1 MTLNIV
7 NKNSIS
13 ETGGVADAP
22 LPADLEYGELAINY
36 VSADPAVFVK
46 DSTNAIRRVTE
57 GVGTVNEIKI
67 ASNAVTAA
75 KLASNCVTEDKILN
89 GAVTSDKIAGSA
101 VTEGKI
107 SANAVTSAKIANG
120 TIVNADISATAAI
133 AGTKISPLFTASNAL
148 NIGLPTGNAG
158 INVGPS
164 PTADRIATL
173 DLSGDSTYPDYG
185 LRIYRNGGPNATTGF
200 VTRGTGNFD
209 FDTTE
214 GGQIVF
220 RRGGAIKAYF
230 ASAVDRFILN
240 GTGSRGS
247 TGYVVT
253 SGNDTVTDA
262 VNVGGNP
269 GYIQWVT
276 SSGVVGT
283 TWFASDINLKENIS
297 SCSVTAS
304 DFINNIEFKEFDWK
318 PDSGSVGHVEV
329 GVIAQQLETIEPS
342 WVYTLSDGKKGV
354 NEPAFMTYMAKSLQE
369 ALARITELEAQI
381 AALQD
386 P

>member
-46 DSTNAIRRVTE
+46 DSTNVIRRVTE

-89 GAVTSDKIAGSA
+89 GAVTSDKIAGNS

-107 SANAVTSAKIANG
+107 LNGAITASKIANS
-120 TIVNADISATAAI
+120 TITDLNINSTAAI
-133 AGTKISPLFTASNAL
+133 AGTKISPLFTNSDVMS
-148 NIGLPTGNAG
+148 IGSPTGS
-158 INVGPS
+158 VGLEVGGGA
-164 PTADRIATL
+164 TADRVSVV
-173 DLSGDSTYPDYG
+173 DLVGDTTYPDYG
-185 LRIYRNGGPNATTGF
+185 LRMYRNAGANGSSGF
-200 VTRGTGNFD
+200 AVRGTNNFE
-209 FDTTE
+209 FDTQD
-214 GGQIVF
+214 GGAIVF
-220 RRGGAIKAYF
+220 RRAAVIKGYF
-230 ASAVDRFILN
+230 ASTVNRFILN
-240 GTGSRGS
+240 GTGSRGAS
-247 TGYVVT
+247 GYVIT
-253 SGNDTVTDA
+253 SPDDSVADA
-262 VNVGGNP
+262 KNVGGNP
-269 GYIQWVT
+269 GYIQWQT

-283 TWFASDINLKENIS
+283 TWFASDINLKENIAP
-297 SCSVTAS
+297 CSVTAS
-304 DFINNIEFKEFDWK
+304 EFINNIEFKEFDWK

-369 ALARITELEAQI
+369 ALARITDLEAQV
-381 AALQD
+381 AALQSA
-386 P
+386 